1 MRSVCAI
8 GKCLCFALLLNC
20 VNVWADINVSNSGT
34 EGFPLVGTDCQAT
47 FVIDSLDAE
56 VVSTVAGCV
65 ITDVKTVTGKTLQ
78 LAHELQVGQFPII
91 AGTVGQSRWVDR
103 LVAEGKV
110 DTTGVTGRWEAYT
123 LQLIEN
129 PSEGI
134 SQALVILGGTP
145 RGTAYGLFEVSRR
158 IGVSPYIW
166 WADVKPAPQSTLYL
180 SGDRTEVESPSVQY
194 RGLFINDEDW
204 AMLPWAKNTID
215 QAVKNIGPNTYAQLM
230 ELLLRL
236 RANCLWP
243 AKHAQSQA
251 FWSLEA
257 NKRLAKKWAIVMS
270 SGDSMLRDNLW
281 EWRRFSG
288 TGSEGFSFAYNS
300 AQITDYWAK
309 RAGESRDY
317 EAIYDI
323 GMRGLQDVALLG
335 YEGQEAQ
342 LQGLTDIIAA
352 QRKIIT
358 DSLGGDPTRV
368 PQIYI
373 PYKEALTLYNA
384 GLKIPDDVTLCWVDD
399 NYAYIRQLP
408 TAAEQLRSGGN
419 GIYYHLSYLGNP
431 CSYIWLSTISPS
443 LISYELSKAY
453 ENGMKRFW
461 MVNVGDLK
469 PAEVE
474 FEFCMELAW
483 NVHAWTPEKAWT
495 FSRWWAAKTFGE
507 DYADELA
514 EIRLEHYRLAAQSK
528 PETVR
533 EVTFSIGEMEQRIQD
548 YQNLE
553 ARVNAMESQIPAR
566 LRDAYFQLFTYPIVA
581 TAHQNYKLLGANL
594 SFWYAAMGNRT
605 KALSYASQARVSY
618 QRITSLTSKY
628 NTGIQGGKWKGM
640 MNMSPNASSTS
651 QFGMPQV
658 ASSLDVNEVQGS
670 LPEYS
675 MQTVDAASYTDSR
688 GAWTTIKNLG
698 VGGQSVT
705 VWPIDY
711 NTYTTTTARTRAPY
725 VEYTLPLKKGNYQI
739 VVRCLPTF
747 PITTDNDLVVGLSVN
762 SGVINTQ
769 SITANAETNKWS
781 DNVMFGYSEA
791 RFQYN
796 AQSDRD
802 YRIRI
807 YAMNP
812 AIVISQLAYRQTD
825 TEDLDLTNKLLV
837 NADFEQYMSGNSVL
851 TNTPGGL
858 HRGVPYGW
866 QQEGIINGHSY
877 GISDDGSITY
887 KEGSSVCWYMSKPMP
902 DDFKLYQTIPASKLE
917 PGIYEV
923 GCMLFVHSGKRGSCR
938 FFANNHS
945 QYYAHKQ
952 DYDQILKSDEI
963 NSFAGYKAGYS
974 THPILHPMRIV
985 LAVNE
990 GENLTVG
997 IKSGNLANDGA
1008 HTDDT
1013 GRFSVDHFTI
1023 RRIGDLP
1030 GQEGNSVQNTPSE
1043 QPSDVAD
1050 SPIIYNM
1057 AGVAVGKGWENLEHM
1072 QKGIYIIEGRKVLR

>member
-1 MRSVCAI
+1 M
-8 GKCLCFALLLNC
+8 LNC
-20 VNVWADINVSNSGT
+20 VNVWADINVSNSATG
-34 EGFPLVGTDCQAT
+34 GFPLVGTDCQAT

-65 ITDVKTVTGKTLQ
+65 IADVKTITGKTLQ

-166 WADVKPAPQSTLYL
+166 WADVQPAPQSTLYL
-180 SGDRTEVESPSVQY
+180 SGDRTEVEAPSVQY

-309 RAGESRDY
+309 RAGEARDY

-342 LQGLTDIIAA
+342 LAGLTDIIAA

-384 GLKIPDDVTLCWVDD
+384 GLQIPDDVTLCWVDD

-483 NVHAWTPEKAWT
+483 NVNAWTPEKAWT

-628 NTGIQGGKWKGM
+628 NTGIQGGKWNGM
-640 MNMSPNASSTS
+640 MNMSPNAGSTS

-658 ASSLDVNEVQGS
+658 ASSSDVNTVQGP

-725 VEYTLPLKKGNYQI
+725 VEYTLPLKKGNY
-739 VVRCLPTF
+739 
-747 PITTDNDLVVGLSVN
+747 
-762 SGVINTQ
+762 
-769 SITANAETNKWS
+769 
-781 DNVMFGYSEA
+781 
-791 RFQYN
+791 
-796 AQSDRD
+796 
-802 YRIRI
+802 
-807 YAMNP
+807 
-812 AIVISQLAYRQTD
+812 
-825 TEDLDLTNKLLV
+825 
-837 NADFEQYMSGNSVL
+837 
-851 TNTPGGL
+851 
-858 HRGVPYGW
+858 
-866 QQEGIINGHSY
+866 
-877 GISDDGSITY
+877 
-887 KEGSSVCWYMSKPMP
+887 
-902 DDFKLYQTIPASKLE
+902 
-917 PGIYEV
+917 
-923 GCMLFVHSGKRGSCR
+923 
-938 FFANNHS
+938 
-945 QYYAHKQ
+945 
-952 DYDQILKSDEI
+952 
-963 NSFAGYKAGYS
+963 
-974 THPILHPMRIV
+974 
-985 LAVNE
+985 
-990 GENLTVG
+990 
-997 IKSGNLANDGA
+997 
-1008 HTDDT
+1008 
-1013 GRFSVDHFTI
+1013 
-1023 RRIGDLP
+1023 
-1030 GQEGNSVQNTPSE
+1030 
-1043 QPSDVAD
+1043 
-1050 SPIIYNM
+1050 
-1057 AGVAVGKGWENLEHM
+1057 
-1072 QKGIYIIEGRKVLR
+1072 